1 MSPAR
6 MGASPWEW
14 VLGLA
19 VLAAGG
25 ALGALLR
32 LTLQE
37 HLPRRGVLAANI
49 LAAGVL
55 GFSLALAL
63 PSLVYASGL
72 AGDPLGVAGL
82 LMESLTAGFCLALGT
97 WSTVAGQAAD
107 AVLAGRWGAAGRIWA
122 AHLGLGLLAAAA
134 GWGLGLGARLLLA

>member
-1 MSPAR
+1 MSPAL

-37 HLPRRGVLAANI
+37 HLPRRGVLAANT

-72 AGDPLGVAGL
+72 AGDPLGAAGL
-82 LMESLTAGFCLALGT
+82 LVASLTAGFCLALGT
-97 WSTVAGQAAD
+97 WSTVAGQTAD

-122 AHLGLGLLAAAA
+122 AHLGLGLFAAAA